1 MEGRQGKDTGLGE
14 KGLENFEKPFGPQT
28 NVELRH

>member
-1 MEGRQGKDTGLGE
+1 MEGRQGQDKGLGE
-14 KGLENFEKPFGPQT
+14 KGLENLEKAFGPQT